1 MNESEFTNAF
11 YTKLD
16 DLEKKINKLDR
27 QGFLKEIRK
36 IKNWLI
42 SNPSVLQ
49 MKKYQALFG
58 YVFNQVGDK
67 FIGANGEP
75 SRTAFVDYLKNA
87 CGHCTYTEVKKVK
100 TDLSKDM
107 DGVLNSL
114 DIDISDK
121 IYTTIMDVC
130 KAHDFLI
137 YRTYHPASIAFGK
150 CPQKKRSKFF
160 NKCDDIIERKF
171 FIDVKEYFKQ
181 YEQNENTIQ

>member
-16 DLEKKINKLDR
+16 DLEKEITDTPADR
-27 QGFLKEIRK
+27 KAILKEIRK

-67 FIGANGEP
+67 FIGANGDP

-100 TDLSKDM
+100 TDLTYDM
-107 DGVLNSL
+107 RSVIDHE
-114 DIDISDK
+114 DIDEIVYDK
-121 IYTTIMDVC
+121 IIEVC
-130 KAHDFLI
+130 QAHDFLI

-150 CPQKKRSKFF
+150 CPQKKRNKFF
-160 NKCDDIIERKF
+160 NKCDDIIGRKF
-171 FIDVKEYFKQ
+171 NIDVKEYFKQ